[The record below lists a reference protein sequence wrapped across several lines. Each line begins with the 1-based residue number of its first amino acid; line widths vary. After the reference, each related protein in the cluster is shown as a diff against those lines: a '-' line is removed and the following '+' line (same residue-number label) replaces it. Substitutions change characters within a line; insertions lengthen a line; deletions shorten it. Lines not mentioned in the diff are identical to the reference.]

1 MYDRV
6 RSLLIKEFL
15 QVLRDPRMRLILVVM
30 PIVQLIIF
38 GYAASTDVRHVA
50 TAIHDLDHTRSSRE
64 LVSRFE
70 KSGYFDVVAR
80 AGREE
85 EAREL
90 LDRGAV
96 RAVLR
101 VDAGF
106 EADLEAG
113 RTAPAQLVLDGTDSN
128 TAGIVLGYGA
138 KIIGQYSRDLLES
151 RIERAGRPLYPSRYV
166 VLEDRAWFNEN
177 LESRYFYVPGVI
189 AIIVTTIT
197 LMLTAMSVVRERE
210 IGTMEQI
217 MVTPIRPVEFI
228 LGKSLPFVLIG
239 FLDVV
244 LVSVVGV
251 GWFEVPIR
259 GSLLVLLGSTGLYLM
274 ATIGFG
280 LLIST
285 ISKTQQQAVMS
296 TFFFYFPALLLSG
309 FMFPIANMP
318 EVVQWLTYVNPMR
331 YFVVILRG
339 IFLKGV
345 GVAVLWP
352 QMAAVAALGVAALWI
367 ASGRFRKT
375 LA

>member
-1 MYDRV
+1 VVDRL

-15 QVLRDPRMRLILVVM
+15 QVLRDPRMRMILVVM

-50 TAIHDLDHTRSSRE
+50 TAVHDLDHTRSSRE

-80 AGREE
+80 VVEE
-85 EAREL
+85 GEAREL

-113 RTAPAQLVLDGTDSN
+113 RTAPAQMVLDGTDSN

-138 KIIGQYSRDLLES
+138 KIIGQYSRDLLGS
-151 RIERAGRPLYPSRYV
+151 RIDRAGRPLRPGPRV

-177 LESRYFYVPGVI
+177 LESRHFYVPGVI
-189 AIIVTTIT
+189 AIIVTTMT
-197 LMLTAMSVVRERE
+197 LILTAMSVVRERE

-244 LVSVVGV
+244 LVSAVGV

-259 GSLLVLLGSTGLYLM
+259 GSLLLLLGCTGLYLM
-274 ATIGFG
+274 TTIGFG

-285 ISKTQQQAVMS
+285 ISTTQQQALMS

-318 EVVQWLTYVNPMR
+318 EAVQWMTYVNPMR

-352 QMAAVAALGVAALWI
+352 QMAAVAALGVAALWL
-367 ASGRFRKT
+367 AVGRFRKT